1 MGSFLA
7 DSSVHLA
14 GNGRNRFTF
23 LFGVLQPGTGHL
35 EVTNHMP
42 WMEGLVLI
50 QSKQIQCSPFIMLYL
65 GSIIMDHVLRE

>member
-14 GNGRNRFTF
+14 GNGRNLFTF

-35 EVTNHMP
+35 EVTNDMP
-42 WMEGLVLI
+42 WISGLVHI
-50 QSKQIQCSPFIMLYL
+50 QPKRIIRDFPRADLEPNSGPFPIQK
-65 GSIIMDHVLRE
+65 